1 MIQDTSLKAEEKIQV
16 LIQLQ
21 TLVDESSVLAA
32 RGSQFFGFFHVS
44 NREKLEDYFKELD
57 RKKVISY
64 IIYGDPGMLGD
75 YYIKI
80 SDYGN
85 VGREISIQIQEIK
98 REYGNII
105 SKMQKENESTR
116 ANLER
121 KIEELNDLISFNPD
135 LYSGKIMDV
144 KQKVQDIRKKIPNDE
159 NFNTIV
165 SVLNDTEHMLGV
177 FNTVSDNYYDILKY
191 MVKPMEFEFKKT
203 TRTVIATAVASI
215 LGAAFISIIINLFI

>member
-1 MIQDTSLKAEEKIQV
+1 MLQDTSLKAEDKIQV

-21 TLVDESSVLAA
+21 TLVDESGVLAT
-32 RGSQFFGFFHVS
+32 RGSHFFTLFNIS
-44 NREKLEDYFKELD
+44 NREKLEEYFKELD

-64 IIYGDPGMLGD
+64 IIYGDPGMLAD

-80 SDYGN
+80 SDFGN
-85 VGREISIQIQEIK
+85 VGREISIQIQELK
-98 REYGNII
+98 REYGSII
-105 SKMQKENESTR
+105 SKVQKDNEVTK

-135 LYSGKIMDV
+135 LYSGKILDV
-144 KQKVQDIRKKIPNDE
+144 KQKVLEIRKKIPNDE

-177 FNTVSDNYYDILKY
+177 FNTVSENYYDILKY

-203 TRTVIATAVASI
+203 TGTVIATAVASI